1 MKLKKL
7 LAGITAAAL
16 AVSAMAFSSLTASAE
31 EEPDFKIESIL
42 FAKGNDGEAWKW
54 IGDVEF
60 DNATH
65 KGNNVC
71 VWENVGTGDEN
82 ETVSGDIYEEG
93 IMFKISDKKYV
104 NMPVTFEA
112 TCTFMDTGS
121 VASGRSFAIPSQTS
135 YFIDEADTDDVF
147 VIFPLGL
154 TEEDIGETL
163 RITYTITFDPDSAS
177 EMDKYYAQF
186 KSGEIELVNADDIYT
201 AWFGNLDVEGIDFGE
216 TTFDKIKNSIFTLQ
230 GIKFENCSLSNIKDS
245 DVKVFIHTIYNS
257 PDEDKEI
264 DVGYWDGNMSS
275 SEISCVF
282 AAMTGDDGKPDDD
295 YILKEIA
302 YEVVID
308 SDNIT
313 DKSTPVIVNEDKT
326 IKTYNIPFS
335 TDELKL
341 TVQPADW
348 GKNEAVKFSKYAEIW
363 QDASAE
369 GITLNETTY
378 ESVKNAKF
386 YITGIEYKD
395 CSLGADVKAEDIQV
409 CLFIKFENKDKTQI
423 FFKAFN
429 SMSEKTIG
437 GQLSNTDIFNCENAE
452 TGETSPVPDDDA
464 VIIEIGY
471 EVFIN
476 GNYYDIDSMDDNTP
490 VIINKAP
497 AEEKPAEET
506 PKDDENEIVPAP
518 TPAVGGNKHQG
529 MGMTPVIINQKS
541 APAAS
546 AGEAAASGS
555 TSVTLG
561 DSTTVS
567 KDVIDS
573 VSGKESVEFKLANGA
588 SWEIAGA
595 DAAKTEGM
603 DLGIVLDTKTA
614 TAAQLK
620 DVAKD
625 NDTFQFS
632 LNYSGDFGFS
642 AVVNIPV
649 DAKYNGK
656 YANLYWFNNGKF
668 EFVGSSKVEGGIADF
683 TMTHASDYVIVF
695 DEEAYGEDVSSGAG
709 VYEEESET
717 SAPAAV
723 VVTFAALAVSAVI
736 LKKRVF

>member
-1 MKLKKL
+1 
-7 LAGITAAAL
+7 
-16 AVSAMAFSSLTASAE
+16 MAFSSLTASAE
-31 EEPDFKIESIL
+31 ENSIQVNALIFMQDKEGDGPFEWVNVDPIDSSSHSVEVTKTWKIGEYTDDAGETQL
-42 FAKGNDGEAWKW
+42 FSAEEISN
-54 IGDVEF
+54 
-60 DNATH
+60 
-65 KGNNVC
+65 
-71 VWENVGTGDEN
+71 
-82 ETVSGDIYEEG
+82 EG
-93 IMFKISDKKYV
+93 IMLKISDKKYV

-112 TCTFMDTGS
+112 TGTITGDSEDTKTLN
-121 VASGRSFAIPSQTS
+121 IPPQTN
-135 YFIDEADTDDVF
+135 YFTDEADTTDV
-147 VIFPLGL
+147 L
-154 TEEDIGETL
+154 TTFSLDLKAEDIGKTL
-163 RITYTITFDPDSAS
+163 NITFKITFDPDSAS

-186 KSGEIELVNADDIYT
+186 KSGEIELVNAGDVYT
-201 AWFGNLDVEGIDFGE
+201 AWFGNLDVEGIDFGD
-216 TTFDKIKNSIFTLQ
+216 TTFDKIKNSLFTLQ
-230 GIKFENCSLSNIKDS
+230 GVKFENCSLSNIKDS

-264 DVGYWDGNMSS
+264 DIGYWDGNMSS
-275 SEISCVF
+275 SEISCTF

-308 SDNIT
+308 SDHIT
-313 DKSTPVIVNEDKT
+313 DKSTPVIINEDKT

-363 QDASAE
+363 KDASAE

-452 TGETSPVPDDDA
+452 TGETSPVPNDDA

-506 PKDDENEIVPAP
+506 PKDDENETVPAP

-603 DLGIVLDTKTA
+603 DLGITLDTKTA

-620 DVAKD
+620 EVAKD

-632 LNYSGDFGFS
+632 LNFSGDFGFS

-649 DAKYNGK
+649 ETKYNGK

-668 EFVGSSKVEGGIADF
+668 DFVGSSKVEGGIADF
-683 TMTHASDYVIVF
+683 TMKHASDYVIVF
-695 DEEAYGEDVSSGAG
+695 DDEAYGEDVSSGAG